1 MAPRRRVPTWILI
14 ALIALG
20 VATLPAACGSAIY
33 VHALWEAGNRRCG
46 DEVQPG
52 AYGGWGVG
60 FNGETDAFVCTV
72 RDAKLRVVAQKEI
85 PLEEVMGTSGHWPLF
100 RRLIAA
106 DLESVDAD
114 AP

>member
-1 MAPRRRVPTWILI
+1 VPTWILI

-20 VATLPAACGSAIY
+20 VATLPAACGSAMY

-72 RDAKLRVVAQKEI
+72 RDAKLR
-85 PLEEVMGTSGHWPLF
+85 SS
-100 RRLIAA
+100 RRRRSRSRRSWGRPATGRSSA
-106 DLESVDAD
+106 G
-114 AP
+114 